1 MKDIVKL
8 QDKSFKIMIPSE
20 QIHEYVAN
28 VAKSINSDYAGKE
41 RPLFIGILNGSF
53 MFMSDMVKMID
64 FECEISFMTLSSYQG
79 GLCSTGVVKDVAGLN
94 INIKGR
100 NVIVVED
107 IVDTG
112 NSIEHIIKTLQN
124 ESPASLE
131 VCTLFFK
138 PKAYTKQYPIKYVAT
153 EIGNEF
159 IVGYGLDYNYVGR
172 NLKDIYVVQE

>member
-8 QDKSFKIMIPSE
+8 HDKSFKIMIPSDKINE
-20 QIHEYVAN
+20 VVTNVAN
-28 VAKSINSDYAGKE
+28 RINDDYKDKE
-41 RPLFIGILNGSF
+41 IPLFIGVLNGSF

-64 FECEISFMTLSSYQG
+64 FECEISFITLSSYHG
-79 GLCSTGVVKDVAGLN
+79 GLCSGGVIKDISGLN

-100 NVIVVED
+100 HVIIVED

-112 NSIEHIIKTLQN
+112 NSIEYIIEKLQK

-138 PKAYTKQYPIKYVAT
+138 PNAYVKPYPIKYAAT

-159 IVGYGLDYNYVGR
+159 IVGYGLDYNFVGR
-172 NLKDIYVVQE
+172 NLKDIYVVIE